1 MITYPNNT
9 RNISFDGISTN
20 FPVYKKPSPNANDY
34 LNGYINRYFVKKIND
49 NTIYEVDS
57 VGYAD
62 VSNTLYTKSSLLWKI
77 TGRPKNSNDGK
88 TVTDIGVI
96 SYNSYSISVLEK
108 TIPGIRNILRN
119 TVEFWRGY

>member
-9 RNISFDGISTN
+9 RNISFNGISTN

-62 VSNTLYTKSSLLWKI
+62 VSNTLYTKSSLSWKI

-88 TVTDIGVI
+88 TVTDVGVI

-119 TVEFWRGY
+119 VVEFWRGY

>member
-9 RNISFDGISTN
+9 RNISFNGISTN

-57 VGYAD
+57 VGYAN
-62 VSNTLYTKSSLLWKI
+62 VSNTLYTKSSLSWKI
-77 TGRPKNSNDGK
+77 TGRPKSSNDGK
-88 TVTDIGVI
+88 TVTDVGVI

-119 TVEFWRGY
+119 VVEFWRGY

>member
-62 VSNTLYTKSSLLWKI
+62 VSNTLYTKSSLSWKI

>member
-62 VSNTLYTKSSLLWKI
+62 VSNTLYTKSSLSWKI

-88 TVTDIGVI
+88 TVTDVGVI

-119 TVEFWRGY
+119 VVEFWRGY

>member
-62 VSNTLYTKSSLLWKI
+62 VSNTLYTKSSLSWKI

-88 TVTDIGVI
+88 TLTDIGVI

-119 TVEFWRGY
+119 AVEFWRGS

>member
-62 VSNTLYTKSSLLWKI
+62 VSNTLYTKSSLSWKI

-88 TVTDIGVI
+88 TLTDIGVI

>member
-1 MITYPNNT
+1 MITYPDNT

-20 FPVYKKPSPNANDY
+20 FPVYKKPLPNANDY
-34 LNGYINRYFVKKIND
+34 LNGYISRYFVKKIND

-57 VGYAD
+57 VGYANISD
-62 VSNTLYTKSSLLWKI
+62 TFYTKSSLSWKI
-77 TGRPKNSNDGK
+77 TGKSNDSTDGK
-88 TVTDIGVI
+88 TLTDVGVV

-119 TVEFWRGY
+119 VLEFWIGY

>member
-9 RNISFDGISTN
+9 RNISFNGISTN

-62 VSNTLYTKSSLLWKI
+62 VSNTLYTKSSLSWKI
-77 TGRPKNSNDGK
+77 TGRSKNSNDGK
-88 TVTDIGVI
+88 TVTDVGVI

-119 TVEFWRGY
+119 VVEFWRGY

>member
-9 RNISFDGISTN
+9 RNISFNGISTN

-62 VSNTLYTKSSLLWKI
+62 VSNTLYTKSSLSWKI

-88 TVTDIGVI
+88 TATDVGVI

-119 TVEFWRGY
+119 VVEFWRGY

>member
-119 TVEFWRGY
+119 TVEFWRGS